1 MLQVLLEDSLGE
13 RVWVDRA
20 DCKMFVQNVQSA
32 FNTKF
37 RSTTSSDTKADQPV
51 SAGMRCQGYHAVV
64 EMTGTS
70 GICFVNFRDVDFVNG
85 IFMLNSYVIP
95 LKSNIYNLHKF
106 NFQEQLVSISS
117 LIMSTF
123 YFRHNL

>member
-1 MLQVLLEDSLGE
+1 MALYKCLYYYYHPTLPVCVQVLLEDSLGE

-51 SAGMRCQGYHAVV
+51 SAGMRCQGYHAV
-64 EMTGTS
+64 
-70 GICFVNFRDVDFVNG
+70 
-85 IFMLNSYVIP
+85 Y
-95 LKSNIYNLHKF
+95 
-106 NFQEQLVSISS
+106 
-117 LIMSTF
+117 
-123 YFRHNL
+123 